1 MPMEKKVKTPEEI
14 AFNKRWGKVCKLSPS
29 LKSLNKDVG
38 KAPKCSVKAKT
49 EKVAETPSNKKKR

>member
-14 AFNKRWGKVCKLSPS
+14 AFNKRWGKICKLSPN

-38 KAPKCSVKAKT
+38 KAPKCGIKVKT
-49 EKVAETPSNKKKR
+49 EKVAETSSNKKKR